1 MTKPLADV
9 DAMYLEGIEMKRQ
22 QFRRTHPQA
31 SAQDIEALIRQ
42 WIEDRP
48 VEAPGR
54 IVRP

>member
-1 MTKPLADV
+1 
-9 DAMYLEGIEMKRQ
+9 MYLEGIEMKRQ